1 MKYQNI
7 KILFVEDDE
16 VARENAVEYLSEN
29 FDEVLQAQDGLEAWQ
44 LYSQHHPQIIITDI
58 MMPKINGLELIE
70 RIRKTDKE
78 TQIIITSAFST
89 KEYLLRAIELQLV
102 KFLIKPITQEQL
114 DTALKL
120 CCETLTSVKSN
131 VITILPECDFDIY
144 NKTLKCQDNFFQLR
158 TKESLLLELLLKNT
172 ARYVTYEEIE
182 NAVWQQSSM
191 SKDALKT
198 LIRDL
203 KNKLPHGILKNLSG
217 TGYKLD
223 V

>member
-7 KILFVEDDE
+7 KILFVEDDDI
-16 VARENAVEYLSEN
+16 ARENAVEYL
-29 FDEVLQAQDGLEAWQ
+29 DEKFQEVIEAKDGLEAWQ
-44 LYSQHHPQIIITDI
+44 LYMQHQPQIIITDI
-58 MMPKINGLELIE
+58 MMPKINGLELVE
-70 RIRKTDKE
+70 RIRKNDKK
-78 TQIIITSAFST
+78 THIIITSAFST

-114 DTALKL
+114 DEALQMCCAMSSASL
-120 CCETLTSVKSN
+120 CNIIDLGH
-131 VITILPECDFDIY
+131 ECYFDEY
-144 NKTLKCQDNFFQLR
+144 NKTVVCKKEVFQLR

-172 ARYVTYEEIE
+172 MRYVTYEEIE
-182 NAVWQQSSM
+182 HVVWQNSSM

-203 KNKLPHGILKNLSG
+203 KNKLPQGVLKNLSG
-217 TGYKLD
+217 TGYKID

>member
-7 KILFVEDDE
+7 KILFVEDDDI
-16 VARENAVEYLSEN
+16 ARENGVEYLSEN
-29 FDEVLQAQDGLEAWQ
+29 FEEVFQAKDGLEAWQ
-44 LYSQHHPQIIITDI
+44 LYNQHHPQIIITDI

-70 RIRKTDKE
+70 RIRKTDKQ

-89 KEYLLRAIELQLV
+89 KDYLLRAIELQLV

-114 DTALKL
+114 DVALKL
-120 CCETLTSVKSN
+120 CCDTLSCVQSN
-131 VITILPECDFDIY
+131 VMTIAQECEFDLY
-144 NKTLKCQDNFFQLR
+144 NKTLKCQGNLFQLR
-158 TKESLLLELLLKNT
+158 PKESLLLELLLKNKE
-172 ARYVTYEEIE
+172 RYVTYEEIE
-182 NAVWQQSSM
+182 NNVWQENGM

-198 LIRDL
+198 VIRDL
-203 KNKLPHGILKNLSG
+203 KNKLPYGILKNLSG

>member
-7 KILFVEDDE
+7 KILFVEDDDI
-16 VARENAVEYLSEN
+16 ARENAVEYLHEK
-29 FDEVLQAQDGLEAWQ
+29 FQEVIEAKDGLEAWQ
-44 LYSQHHPQIIITDI
+44 LYMQHQPQIIITDI
-58 MMPKINGLELIE
+58 MMPKINGLELVE
-70 RIRKTDKE
+70 RIRKNDKK
-78 TQIIITSAFST
+78 THIIITSAFST

-114 DTALKL
+114 DEALQMCCAMSSASL
-120 CCETLTSVKSN
+120 CNIIDLGH
-131 VITILPECDFDIY
+131 ECYFDEY
-144 NKTLKCQDNFFQLR
+144 NKTVVCKKEVFQLR

-172 ARYVTYEEIE
+172 MRYVTYEEIE
-182 NAVWQQSSM
+182 HVVWQNSSM

-203 KNKLPHGILKNLSG
+203 KNKLPQGVLKNLSG
-217 TGYKLD
+217 TGYKID